1 MNKIL
6 RPYTYLL
13 SVHVAALLLLSVIRL
28 FFYIAV
34 KEQITGDAAGNASPS
49 PIGHKRGNGSQFVE
63 EQIYP
68 NDKYLVRC
76 ILHIG
81 LYGCCQ
87 QHPIFCLFQQ
97 TAQRLHLELG

>member
-34 KEQITGDAAGNASPS
+34 KEQITGDAAGNASW
-49 PIGHKRGNGSQFVE
+49 ICAAFLRG
-63 EQIYP
+63 
-68 NDKYLVRC
+68 L
-76 ILHIG
+76 
-81 LYGCCQ
+81 
-87 QHPIFCLFQQ
+87 
-97 TAQRLHLELG
+97 